1 MIDMISMCSN
11 KILKATPACTGVNH
25 AVASTL
31 QNNKSTRAP
40 RMEPAGKFAGVI
52 LYFLGSKM

>member
-1 MIDMISMCSN
+1 MIDMITMCSN

-31 QNNKSTRAP
+31 QNNKSTRPP
-40 RMEPAGKFAGVI
+40 RMEPAGKFADLI